1 MNLNDRFKKFADS
14 EYESIDDIQDIK
26 FIGRKADYFAFERS
40 WILEGNIQRKHIQ
53 GVWYIHEYKENNR
66 RKIFS
71 SFLMGPTANIES
83 VKSLGNFLHMDW
95 ISYNGY
101 AFIPSDLK

>member
-1 MNLNDRFKKFADS
+1 
-14 EYESIDDIQDIK
+14 
-26 FIGRKADYFAFERS
+26 
-40 WILEGNIQRKHIQ
+40 
-53 GVWYIHEYKENNR
+53 
-66 RKIFS
+66 
-71 SFLMGPTANIES
+71 MGPTANIES